1 VGVFS
6 SQKYFKI
13 ISKSLQKV
21 VDKSEKMCYIIVT
34 PNERELNKMANY
46 KKLVKYFEGCGFNH
60 NEATKEVEGMIKY
73 HTTGVDAVSREYA
86 IDMMCDDL
94 GL

>member
-6 SQKYFKI
+6 LQKYFKI
-13 ISKSLQKV
+13 FLKSLQKV
-21 VDKSEKMCYIIVT
+21 VDKLKKMCYIIVT

-46 KKLVKYFEGCGFNH
+46 KKLVEYFEGCGFNH
-60 NEATKEVEGMIKY
+60 TEATKEVESMIKY

-94 GL
+94 GI